1 MNIQKMNFKTI
12 VIISTILGFVAWA
25 DCKTLAA
32 ADSGTCP
39 NPTYGNLHNAGLDQ
53 ITPDMDRQK
62 MYDTLS
68 AFYSEQGYKY
78 QFDISF
84 AQTTIDN
91 LKDGTAFNNI
101 GLSRSAQG
109 YLNSLTAQLLQSSSQ
124 DETVRLIATL
134 SKKVQSD
141 RSLVDS
147 EKTLLCNTFGVT
159 QSSSLFWITAA
170 NDQKNVWN
178 ADSLA
183 TDKPVYVAKVKW
195 WKLLGDLGGF
205 VVGTAVGGPA
215 TGLGL
220 GALVSGCID

>member
-1 MNIQKMNFKTI
+1 MNIQLNFKTI
-12 VIISTILGFVAWA
+12 VIISTILGLITWA
-25 DCKTLAA
+25 DCKTLTA

-39 NPTYGNLHNAGLDQ
+39 NPTYGDLHNAGLGKV
-53 ITPDMDRQK
+53 TPDMDMQT
-62 MYDTLS
+62 MYDSLS

-78 QFDISF
+78 QFDISW

-91 LKDGTAFNNI
+91 LKAGTAFNNI
-101 GLSRSAQG
+101 GLSKSAQG
-109 YLNSLTAQLLQSSSQ
+109 YLNSLTTQLLRSSSQ
-124 DETVRLIATL
+124 DQTVSLIATL
-134 SKKVQSD
+134 SKTVQND
-141 RSLVDS
+141 KSLVDS
-147 EKTLLCNTFGVT
+147 EKTLLCNTFGVA

-170 NDQKNVWN
+170 NDQKNIWN
-178 ADSLA
+178 AASLA
-183 TDKPVYVAKVKW
+183 TDKPVYCAKVKW